1 MALYI
6 GTSFVTNSDGIA
18 HKSFQSI
25 GINTNFEFVGVA
37 SASDAQDDDRLGWG
51 SNRIA
56 IGGTTIL
63 VGANGAG
70 TNGKAYVFDLDGNE
84 LGQLIPTI
92 EDYNNNPQTGARF
105 GASVGIAGTLFYV
118 GADNY
123 NGTFFNEGRIFMF
136 DRNTFDQV
144 GTIIPSNPE
153 ASSHFG
159 QSIAVGCGKIVVDN
173 SFRNTGATGIGG
185 AIYIYD
191 LDGTNEVYIPN
202 PDSSS
207 DATPYFGQSVAIGN
221 GRIIVGNR
229 SSNKLGKMHIYD
241 LNGNS
246 IGIVTAPNESDGSVA
261 DGYGKSVAVG
271 SGRII
276 VSDYGYRVG
285 NYFSAGQVY
294 LYDLYGKQI
303 GIMTAQQYT
312 EGTDFFGE
320 DDIIIRG
327 NKIFISYAH
336 HNDYRGNVHVFDLDG
351 NFIEILSNPN
361 GGSSSDNFGQS
372 IAVGFGRVAISAP
385 FEDHT
390 TGTEQGIVYIWKTNE
405 TLSDYY
411 DEIIEH
417 YRY

>member
-6 GTSFVTNSDGIA
+6 GTSFVTNNDGLT

-37 SASDAQDDDRLGWG
+37 SASDAANNDTLGR
-51 SNRIA
+51 SDNSIA

-63 VGANGAG
+63 VGARGAG

-92 EDYNNNPQTGARF
+92 EDYNNNPQTNANF

-118 GADNY
+118 GASSY
-123 NGTFFNEGRIFMF
+123 NGTYIGEGRIFMF
-136 DRNTFDQV
+136 DRNTFEEV

-153 ASSHFG
+153 PSSNFAR
-159 QSIAVGCGKIVVDN
+159 SIAVGCGKVVVDAT
-173 SFRNTGATGIGG
+173 FKNTGATGIGG

-207 DATPYFGQSVAIGN
+207 DATPYFGYSVAVGN

-229 SSNKLGKMHIYD
+229 STNKLGKMHIYD
-241 LNGNS
+241 LSGNS

-261 DGYGKSVAVG
+261 DGYGHSVAVG

-276 VSDYGYRVG
+276 VADSYYRID
-285 NYFSAGQVY
+285 NYHSGGQVY
-294 LYDLYGKQI
+294 LYDLYGNQI
-303 GIMTAQQYT
+303 GIMTAQEYT

-327 NKIFISYAH
+327 NKIFISYPH
-336 HNDYRGNVHVFDLDG
+336 HNDHRGNVHVFDLDG

-361 GGSSSDNFGQS
+361 GGSSDDNFGQS
-372 IAVGFGRVAISAP
+372 IAVGSGRVAISAP
-385 FEDHT
+385 YEHHA
-390 TGTEQGIVYIWKTNE
+390 TGFDQGIVYIWKTNE

-411 DEIIEH
+411 DEIVDH